1 MSLSAKV
8 GKQGIDHQVSVF
20 RGRQHTGT
28 PSEVEKEGGRE
39 EGSEG
44 K

>member
-1 MSLSAKV
+1 MSLSTKV

-20 RGRQHTGT
+20 RGRQHTGIT
-28 PSEVEKEGGRE
+28 SEVEKGGGRE